1 MKETRTNIVLDDELV
16 AKAMAKAGVRTKK
29 AAIEQALRAYVREPD
44 WEFILSME
52 GSRAV
57 ADDYDPKALFTKP
70 AHLIASEPAKPG
82 YAAPGVAKSKREPAS
97 KKQSRIRRHK

>member
-44 WEFILSME
+44 WEGLLALE

-57 ADDYDPKALFTKP
+57 ADDYDPAELFKDDPDLKLVAEPLAHYKAGRGE
-70 AHLIASEPAKPG
+70 AAKLP
-82 YAAPGVAKSKREPAS
+82 SKRTA
-97 KKQSRIRRHK
+97 RRRGK

>member
-29 AAIEQALRAYVREPD
+29 AAIEQALRAYIREPD
-44 WEFILSME
+44 WKGLLALE

-57 ADDYDPKALFTKP
+57 ADDYDPAELFTDDPDLKLVAEP
-70 AHLIASEPAKPG
+70 LAHYKLG
-82 YAAPGVAKSKREPAS
+82 RHAPSKSASKRVV
-97 KKQSRIRRHK
+97 KRRGK